1 MEFGVVGVFYRY
13 FNNGFNLKMGMKEF
27 MEILGFVQSYLE
39 ALILDANFVFVGYI
53 C

>member
-1 MEFGVVGVFYRY
+1 MVGVFYRY

-39 ALILDANFVFVGYI
+39 ALILDAKFVFVGYI